1 MNLYS
6 FGPILSGIFIF
17 LLAIYIFLKDI
28 RNPIYQLCFLSF
40 LCVAV
45 WLTMYGILYSI
56 PLPPPQILIGYKI
69 AYCWITFIP
78 ITFFTYITTFLEI
91 KWTKRWNIFN
101 YIYGIIVIV
110 LILKTDLI
118 ISGLYFYSFGP
129 YPKAGALHPL
139 FFFYFTL
146 LLATQIYIQVLFVR
160 NNPKGKRL
168 TQVWYVLVGYI
179 IITLASF
186 DFLPNYK
193 INYYPVG
200 FLFALFFTSTISYAI
215 IKHELMDIKVVI
227 RKSLIYSSLITSLT
241 LLNLAVVLLCESYF
255 RKVFVYQSYQ
265 SSFTIALIIAILIMP
280 LRNKIQNII
289 ERILLR
295 NSHDEII
302 KENEQLR
309 EEVIQTDKL
318 KTIATFASGMAHEIK
333 NPLTSIRIFCEYL
346 PQKVHDKEFLNKFIP
361 IVTREANRINE
372 LVHDLL
378 DYAKPSPL
386 DLRPNNIHKSMEDV
400 LDALNAQII
409 DKKIK
414 VIRDFNITITDLNFD
429 NKQIKQALLNI
440 LLNAVEASPSN
451 GNILISTQISD
462 NKDAI
467 IVKITDNGYGISK
480 EDLPNIFDP
489 FFTKKEKG
497 TGLGLSITHGII
509 KEHGGKIFAE
519 SSLGQGT
526 TFRIELPIRQS

>member
-1 MNLYS
+1 MFNLNLFAVS
-6 FGPILSGIFIF
+6 S
-17 LLAIYIFLKDI
+17 LLIVVSYI
-28 RNPIYQLCFLSF
+28 
-40 LCVAV
+40 
-45 WLTMYGILYSI
+45 
-56 PLPPPQILIGYKI
+56 
-69 AYCWITFIP
+69 
-78 ITFFTYITTFLEI
+78 
-91 KWTKRWNIFN
+91 
-101 YIYGIIVIV
+101 
-110 LILKTDLI
+110 
-118 ISGLYFYSFGP
+118 
-129 YPKAGALHPL
+129 PL
-139 FFFYFTL
+139 FFFIFTKGKTKVSKIYSLHILSILLWGCGSLLIATQHDSTTILNKWKFAYSCALFIPVFFYHAVYLITKNTNKLTLIIVYSQALTFLFLLLNDKVFISPRFVFNQFYFFDSSLPYLISVILWELVVLVAHIDILRFTL
-146 LLATQIYIQVLFVR
+146 KKPRNKREIILLMTFTAVGFIGGT
-160 NNPKGKRL
+160 NN
-168 TQVWYVLVGYI
+168 
-179 IITLASF
+179 
-186 DFLPNYK
+186 FLPSFGFD
-193 INYYPVG
+193 IYPYG
-200 FLFALFFTSTISYAI
+200 NFLIPIHSFGISYAI
-215 IKHELMDIKVVI
+215 LKHRLFNIEFIF
-227 RKSLIYSSLITSLT
+227 RKSIVYSILFTTIT
-241 LLNLAVVLLCESYF
+241 LLYLILVFLIEKTIQKFYGYTSTNISIIIVL
-255 RKVFVYQSYQ
+255 VIG
-265 SSFTIALIIAILIMP
+265 TISIP
-280 LRNKIQNII
+280 LRNAIQKIIDQVFLKRSHI
-289 ERILLR
+289 EIVT
-295 NSHDEII
+295 
-302 KENEQLR
+302 ENERLR
-309 EEVIQTDKL
+309 QEITQTEKL
-318 KTIATFASGMAHEIK
+318 KSIATFASGMAHEIK